1 VATTSSSRVAT
12 VVVAT
17 SSKPATADSRVAT
30 VASRATERL
39 ARGKCIFRDHMCI
52 MKLIEHPVVVL
63 LNATLPCG
71 FVVSSLFLDLFAP
84 LSKSSRSLVFV
95 HLLLCFA
102 SFASVS
108 VPCSVPAPVRLVPSV
123 PRLLHPGPHL
133 DLVCSSV
140 VRPVPLRL
148 GSIARSLPFAL
159 TSRHM
164 FMYCTSM
171 TGSVIQNTISLFVVF
186 SQS

>member
-1 VATTSSSRVAT
+1 MA
-12 VVVAT
+12 VVAT
-17 SSKPATADSRVAT
+17 SSKPAMADSRVAT
-30 VASRATERL
+30 VASRATEQL
-39 ARGKCIFRDHMCI
+39 ARGKCIFRDHMCT
-52 MKLIEHPVVVL
+52 MKLIEHPVVVVL

-71 FVVSSLFLDLFAP
+71 FVVSFLFLDLFAP
-84 LSKSSRSLVFV
+84 LSKPSRSLVFV
-95 HLLLCFA
+95 HLPLCFA

-108 VPCSVPAPVRLVPSV
+108 VPCSVPAPVRLVSSV

-148 GSIARSLPFAL
+148 GSIARSLPSAL

-171 TGSVIQNTISLFVVF
+171 TGSVIQNTISLFVV
-186 SQS
+186 SSEYV